1 MHQQSN
7 IRNVK
12 VRIGV
17 TMGYSKEAE
26 RQNKALGDLL
36 AGRTPEKRVMV
47 GYKGKEQEGG
57 DQISRMT
64 DIMRGA
70 RMPMFCP
77 ECDVIMKKK
86 LDDKMWSLF
95 GHCFDCQIKMENK
108 LRIEGRYEE
117 WAEEKIKSNKIAF
130 IKDQIQAISEWRD
143 SKAPEWFNN
152 VGVNT
157 PELEKEKWDIDMKK
171 VKKEAEEAL
180 KKYTEALEQLESNV

>member
-1 MHQQSN
+1 
-7 IRNVK
+7 
-12 VRIGV
+12 
-17 TMGYSKEAE
+17 MGYSKESE

-47 GYKGKEQEGG
+47 GYKGKEQESG

-64 DIMRGA
+64 DLMQKA

-77 ECDVIMKKK
+77 NCDKIMKKK

-95 GHCFDCQIKMENK
+95 GHCFDCQIKIENK
-108 LRIEGRYEE
+108 LRIKGKYEE
-117 WAEEKIKSNKIAF
+117 WAEKKMKKNKIAF
-130 IKDQIQAISEWRD
+130 VKDQIQAISEWRD